1 MLHNIHKDAI
11 ILPFVMVRDEMSCSF
26 TLTILAQKDMLK
38 TKLES
43 EIHSKE
49 RKRETMSKQITAIIV
64 GAGHRAILYSLY
76 ALEHPDELKIV
87 GVADPDPIRRKKVAE
102 MHGFG
107 EEMCFKNAEELAL
120 SLIHI

>member
-1 MLHNIHKDAI
+1 MHNIHKDAI

-26 TLTILAQKDMLK
+26 TLTILAQKDMLE

-49 RKRETMSKQITAIIV
+49 RKRDTMRKQITAIIV

-76 ALEHPDELKIV
+76 ALEHPDELKIR
-87 GVADPDPIRRKKVAE
+87 IRSGGKRLRRYMASGRRCASRTLRSWQK
-102 MHGFG
+102 G
-107 EEMCFKNAEELAL
+107 L
-120 SLIHI
+120 SWQMR

>member
-1 MLHNIHKDAI
+1 
-11 ILPFVMVRDEMSCSF
+11 MVRDEMSCSF
-26 TLTILAQKDMLK
+26 TLTIPAQKDMLE

-87 GVADPDPIRRKKVAE
+87 GVADPDPIRRKRLRRCMASGRKCAS
-102 MHGFG
+102 GTLRSWQKG
-107 EEMCFKNAEELAL
+107 L
-120 SLIHI
+120 SWQMR

>member
-1 MLHNIHKDAI
+1 MLHNIHKVAI

-26 TLTILAQKDMLK
+26 TLTILAQKDMLE

-49 RKRETMSKQITAIIV
+49 RKRETMRKQITAIIV

-87 GVADPDPIRRKKVAE
+87 SRAA
-102 MHGFG
+102 
-107 EEMCFKNAEELAL
+107 
-120 SLIHI
+120 S